1 MSLHLEIL
9 KWLWPTAAASS
20 ATWPWMKQSIGGRQL
35 EAQARSHALSRTML
49 NSTSTARSA
58 RRKSSRTNS
67 DSSSVVTVKKAASIS
82 SRSGSRTP
90 ASATR
95 PRSPDE
101 LGPQL
106 TALLQSSFDP
116 GHKNKRSSSWSRPGS
131 SGAAR
136 EGVQNVNRWSHSTTS
151 STSGQENARSRKR
164 KGSTS
169 KHMSVGPLAMVDASH
184 ISQATETRPNSR
196 KSASEK
202 HSRRDAALPDPKL
215 RLPPLGDLSTLS
227 KQTNPL
233 QTPSSIGSVTP
244 LTAELLTPSTA
255 PTDYFGE
262 QWNSR
267 QRASSQGQAGSKS
280 AKHTESPK
288 VQRASQRH
296 HQTENLY
303 MTKSTPSLQQTALTS
318 PDGQRRYRN
327 QDWRAG
333 HSRGYGP
340 DGGSGNTESGTSISS
355 TESDREPIQQ
365 RRSPAQKTML
375 SQALA
380 KANSAVLLDNAQDS
394 EAAVEAYQ
402 DACRLLRQVMLRS
415 SGDEDRKKLQA
426 IVRK

>member
-1 MSLHLEIL
+1 MESQ
-9 KWLWPTAAASS
+9 AAFH
-20 ATWPWMKQSIGGRQL
+20 TLP
-35 EAQARSHALSRTML
+35 RTML
-49 NSTSTARSA
+49 NSTSTARST

-131 SGAAR
+131 SSAAR

-151 STSGQENARSRKR
+151 SASGQENVQSRKR
-164 KGSTS
+164 KSSMS
-169 KHMSVGPLAMVDASH
+169 KHMSVGPLAMVDTSH
-184 ISQATETRPNSR
+184 ISQATEARPISR

-202 HSRRDAALPDPKL
+202 HSRRDAPLPAPTM
-215 RLPPLGDLSTLS
+215 RLPPLGDLSTMS
-227 KQTNPL
+227 RTTNTL
-233 QTPSSIGSVTP
+233 QTPSSIGSATP

-267 QRASSQGQAGSKS
+267 QLASSSGQAGSRS
-280 AKHTESPK
+280 AKTAESPK
-288 VQRASQRH
+288 LQRIGQKQQQS
-296 HQTENLY
+296 ENVY
-303 MTKSTPSLQQTALTS
+303 MTKSTPSLQQMVSTS
-318 PDGQRRYRN
+318 PDVERRYRN
-327 QDWRAG
+327 RGWRAG
-333 HSRGYGP
+333 HSRGHGQ
-340 DGGSGNTESGTSISS
+340 DGGSGNTDSGTSMSS

-380 KANSAVLLDNAQDS
+380 KANSAVLLDNAQDF

-426 IVRK
+426 IVRKIVSTMDLGHC